1 MAARDL
7 IIPIVIL
14 LAAMFVVFLTLPKGK
29 SPTPSQSVPK
39 PNPSPGPV
47 KPGPKPNPSPGPVD
61 PGPVDPGPVDPGPV
75 DPGPVDPGPVE
86 PVEPDPPN
94 IFVPGAPLKAMI
106 ARAFNPNAL
115 KYSQDCVGSRGVV
128 NVDRRGQLVCNKYIT
143 GETIQPAQTVSF
155 AQPLATEAEILTY
168 LKAIYPAYPRAFDA
182 AFVPFYNAL
191 EFKYTTEFVRVVPVT
206 VAKFLNTEFIE
217 VHPRQVLF
225 SALNRE
231 TWYGTWYDM
240 GSGSGWYIRNK
251 TCFRCYNILH
261 GLNMLD
267 IPDSIVR
274 PALGNRVPSDRAAAN
289 TPTAKLDVLNDAG
302 RRLLAQVA
310 LQRGY
315 KCVQISNEWN
325 GATYDRYFV
334 DLLEHVYSVAT
345 LVQKNPFEIQ
355 TNDSNENLWLDVFL
369 KPPLV
374 EEAYVLDPA
383 PKQVL
388 GERYGD
394 FSFKTGCQKKGGT
407 ISIGDMLLNCEKI
420 VKFGL
425 PASRLD
431 TETQPVLPNST
442 ELDKLRSYFSIVYG
456 SRDVW
461 LTKDLPTLRDYWQRM
476 EMRYKLKIFPTT
488 AYKTYKSLNF
498 GVAAPGMIAYQEDG
512 RLAEAVQYVEVVRQ
526 NVKNSYYDS
535 SAFFSGCYYY
545 PCRGSGLFIPVGKL
559 FIAKTKQVS
568 AKIWNQPIAYCCNPE
583 DVDIAKM
590 AMYKG
595 YQTLML
601 VRYSGFTNPEAVEL
615 VDLRDPITSQMS
627 LIRTHP
633 WDPALQVPVPYKVD
647 DVYGFKPF
655 VDVRVCITD
664 KQYEPGKGLNKCPN
678 WPGFR

>member
-29 SPTPSQSVPK
+29 DETPPPSPGPVKP

-47 KPGPKPNPSPGPVD
+47 KPGPKPNPSPGPS
-61 PGPVDPGPVDPGPV
+61 PGPV

-86 PVEPDPPN
+86 PPPVEKPDPPN
-94 IFVPGAPLKAMI
+94 IFVPGAPLKAVI

-115 KYSQDCVGSRGVV
+115 KYSQDCVGSRGVI

-155 AQPLATEAEILTY
+155 PQPLVTEAEILTY
-168 LKAIYPAYPRAFDA
+168 LKVIYPAYPSPFDA
-182 AFVPFYNAL
+182 AFIPFYNAL
-191 EFKYTTEFVRVVPVT
+191 EFKYTTEFVRVAPVT
-206 VAKFLNTEFIE
+206 DAKFLNTEFIE
-217 VHPRQVLF
+217 VHPRLVLF

-240 GSGSGWYIRNK
+240 GSGSGWYIPNK
-251 TCFRCYNILH
+251 TCFKCYNILH

-267 IPDSIVR
+267 IGDSIVR
-274 PALGNRVPSDRAAAN
+274 PALGNRVPSDRSTAN
-289 TPTAKLDVLNDAG
+289 TPTAKLDLLNDAG
-302 RRLLAQVA
+302 RRLLTQVV

-345 LVQKNPFEIQ
+345 LVQKNPFEIK
-355 TNDSNENLWLDVFL
+355 TNESNENLWLDVFL
-369 KPPLV
+369 KSPLV
-374 EEAYVLDPA
+374 DDEAYVLDPA

-394 FSFKTGCQKKGGT
+394 FAFKTGCQKKGGT

-425 PASRLD
+425 PASRLES
-431 TETQPVLPNST
+431 ETQPALPSTT
-442 ELDKLRSYFSIVYG
+442 ELDKLQSYFSIVYG

-461 LTKDLPTLRDYWQRM
+461 LTKDLPTLQDYWQRM

-488 AYKTYKSLNF
+488 AYKTYKALSF
-498 GVAAPGMIAYQEDG
+498 GIGAPGMIAYQEDG

-583 DVDIAKM
+583 DVDIARM

-633 WDPALQVPVPYKVD
+633 WDPALQVTVPYKLD
-647 DVYGFKPF
+647 DVYGFKPY
-655 VDVRVCITD
+655 VDVSVCITT